1 MSHSNDHQLEEDST
15 LPISVGKWKGQ
26 RAVKGKIVDPTAALP
41 GAMKHVGGNLD
52 IKTVRNKSDKQLQQK
67 AKQYMR
73 HLVTFQGD
81 QIKALMA
88 TYSITEAEAVSER
101 EDLHGALLKATHGQT
116 ITDILKSSDL
126 DRNSRVQILR
136 EHVFSPVPAVSLKA
150 LEAINE
156 LDGASR
162 SGGDSWESF
171 IALALSN
178 NKKKKNE

>member
-1 MSHSNDHQLEEDST
+1 MSHSNDHQIEDDAT

-26 RAVKGKIVDPTAALP
+26 RAVKGNLVDPTAALP
-41 GAMKHVGGNLD
+41 GGMKSVGGD
-52 IKTVRNKSDKQLQQK
+52 ISVKTTRNKTDKQLQQK
-67 AKQYMR
+67 SKQYMR

-88 TYSITEAEAVSER
+88 TYGISEKEAIDER
-101 EDLHGALLKATHGQT
+101 ENLHGELLRATHGQT

-162 SGGDSWESF
+162 QGGDSWESF
-171 IALALSN
+171 IAIALSN
-178 NKKKKNE
+178 NKKQKQ